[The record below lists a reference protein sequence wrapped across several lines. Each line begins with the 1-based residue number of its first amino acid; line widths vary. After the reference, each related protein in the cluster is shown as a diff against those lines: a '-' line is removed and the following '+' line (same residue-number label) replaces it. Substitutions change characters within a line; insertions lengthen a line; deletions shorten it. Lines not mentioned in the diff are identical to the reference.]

1 MGLGRGWDDSRILRH
16 QSGVSLSASR
26 PLLIYTTGMGW
37 ESDVAFKP
45 TASALYV
52 LCVHS
57 AFHTLS
63 IIWFKHMCAVFNRDL
78 FFPPY
83 SSGLRSPTMW
93 DNASTIF
100 LCIRLAKTPQLST
113 VFKKRKKK
121 IKKPQGIFIFYNPNQ
136 KAEEAAKLYD
146 RNSYAQNPVE
156 L

>member
-26 PLLIYTTGMGW
+26 LLLIYTTGMGW

-121 IKKPQGIFIFYNPNQ
+121 NKETTRNFYFLQ
-136 KAEEAAKLYD
+136 SQSEG
-146 RNSYAQNPVE
+146 RRSCQIIW
-156 L
+156 